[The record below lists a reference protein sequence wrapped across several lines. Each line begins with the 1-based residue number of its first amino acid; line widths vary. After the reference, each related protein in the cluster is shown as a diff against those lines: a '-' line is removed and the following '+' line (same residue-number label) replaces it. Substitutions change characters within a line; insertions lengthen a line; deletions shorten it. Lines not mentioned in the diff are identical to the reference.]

1 MVPPKFF
8 QKNIFRKIFKN
19 FTVNFLLKTEAR
31 FVVPNHSY
39 KMRCRPISY
48 ANPFSAEVKK
58 FFENAKIFD
67 FFEIQKNFPKS
78 SVKLFPKNFR
88 VMASTRPQ
96 LSNDILGL
104 EIFQ

>member
-8 QKNIFRKIFKN
+8 QENIFRKIFKN
-19 FTVNFLLKTEAR
+19 FTVNFLLKTEAG
-31 FVVPNHSY
+31 FVAPNHSY

-67 FFEIQKNFPKS
+67 FFEIQK
-78 SVKLFPKNFR
+78 
-88 VMASTRPQ
+88 
-96 LSNDILGL
+96 
-104 EIFQ
+104 IFQKVLWSYFQKTFAK